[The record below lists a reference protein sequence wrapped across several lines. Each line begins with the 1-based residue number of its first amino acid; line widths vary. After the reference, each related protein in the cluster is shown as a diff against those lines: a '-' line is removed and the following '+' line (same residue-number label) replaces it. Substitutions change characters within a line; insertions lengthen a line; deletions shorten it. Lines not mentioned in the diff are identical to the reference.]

1 MNCAEKLSML
11 KRILGI
17 DVSDTTQDETL
28 EAYLSFAKNEILSWM
43 YINYP
48 DMPEEAEL
56 PSKYATTQ
64 VQAVVAGYNL
74 RGGEN
79 EYKHTEN
86 GIVREWHYT
95 DMLEYIRAHVNQIPL
110 TR

>member
-11 KRILGI
+11 KRFLGI

-28 EAYLSFAKNEILSWM
+28 EAYLSYAKSEIISWM
-43 YINYP
+43 YINYS
-48 DMPEEAEL
+48 DVPEEAEI
-56 PSKYATTQ
+56 PSKYAATQ
-64 VQAVVAGYNL
+64 VQAVIAGYNQ

-79 EYKHTEN
+79 EYKHSEN